1 MACSKPGKRNKPGEI
16 KMYIIGLNGSPH
28 GKNSQTLRLMNG
40 VLEGAKDSGGDVE
53 YIDLCKLEINFCTGC
68 GVCYAK
74 GECISDDDYPELLE
88 KILFADGIVL
98 GSPNY
103 INNVTAQTK
112 VVLDRMA
119 DVIHCQLLSGKYGC
133 AVSTAGGSGAE
144 AIADY
149 LNRALQQMGAKTVG
163 LVGVNILG
171 NPAAV
176 TNREKG
182 AYELGTV
189 LADAII
195 NAAEYPEQEELLKER
210 AAYMRNLV
218 LMNKDTWTHEYEFWK
233 ETGKID

>member
-1 MACSKPGKRNKPGEI
+1 MN
-16 KMYIIGLNGSPH
+16 IIGLNGSPH
-28 GKNSQTLRLMNG
+28 GSNSQTLRLITR
-40 VLEGAKDSGGDVE
+40 VLEGAKNSGADIE

-74 GECISDDDYPELLE
+74 GECINDDDYPELLE

-119 DVIHCQLLSGKYGC
+119 DVIHCQMLSGKYAC
-133 AVSTAGGSGAE
+133 SVSTAGGAGAE
-144 AIADY
+144 YVAAY
-149 LNRALQQMGAKTVG
+149 LNRALQQMGATTVG

-171 NPAAV
+171 NPAAI
-176 TNREKG
+176 TNHEEE
-182 AYELGTV
+182 AYKLGSV

-195 NAAEYPEQEELLKER
+195 NAVVYPEQEKHLREQ
-210 AAYMRNLV
+210 AGYMRNLV
-218 LMNKDTWTHEYEFWK
+218 LMNKDIWIHEYDFWK

>member
-1 MACSKPGKRNKPGEI
+1 MN
-16 KMYIIGLNGSPH
+16 IIGLNGSPH
-28 GKNSQTLRLMNG
+28 GKSSQTLRLVTK
-40 VLEGAKDSGGDVE
+40 VLEGAKDSGADIE
-53 YIDLCKLEINFCTGC
+53 YIDLCKLKINFCTGC

-74 GECISDDDYPELLE
+74 GECINADDYQELLE
-88 KILFADGIVL
+88 KILFADGIVI

-119 DVIHCQLLSGKYGC
+119 DVIHCQMLSGKYGC

-144 AIADY
+144 EVAAY
-149 LNRALQQMGAKTVG
+149 LNCSLQQMGATTVG

-171 NPAAV
+171 NQGAI
-176 TNREKG
+176 TNREKD
-182 AYELGTV
+182 AYELGSV

-195 NAAEYPEQEELLKER
+195 NAEEYPEQEKLHRER
-210 AAYMRNLV
+210 AEYMKNLV
-218 LMNKDTWTHEYEFWK
+218 LMNKDLWTHEYEFWK

>member
-1 MACSKPGKRNKPGEI
+1 MK
-16 KMYIIGLNGSPH
+16 
-28 GKNSQTLRLMNG
+28 
-40 VLEGAKDSGGDVE
+40 VLEGAKDSGSDIE

-74 GECISDDDYPELLE
+74 GDCISADDYPELLE
-88 KILFADGIVL
+88 KILVADGIVI

-119 DVIHCQLLSGKYGC
+119 DVIHCQMLSGKYGC
-133 AVSTAGGSGAE
+133 AVSTAGGSGADE
-144 AIADY
+144 VAAY
-149 LNRALQQMGAKTVG
+149 LNRSLQQMGATTVG

-176 TNREKG
+176 TNREKD
-182 AYELGTV
+182 AYKLGTV

-195 NAAEYPEQEELLKER
+195 NADVYPEQEKLHRER
-210 AAYMRNLV
+210 AEYMKNLV
-218 LMNKDTWTHEYEFWK
+218 LMNKDIWIHEYEFWK
-233 ETGKID
+233 DTGKI

>member
-1 MACSKPGKRNKPGEI
+1 MN
-16 KMYIIGLNGSPH
+16 IIGLNGSPH
-28 GKNSQTLRLMNG
+28 GKNSQTLRLITR
-40 VLEGAKDSGGDVE
+40 VLEGAKDSGADIE

-74 GECISDDDYPELLE
+74 GECINDDDYPALLE
-88 KILFADGIVL
+88 KILLADGIVL

-119 DVIHCQLLSGKYGC
+119 DVIHCQMLSGKYGC
-133 AVSTAGGSGAE
+133 SVSTAGGSGAE
-144 AIADY
+144 DIAAY
-149 LNRALQQMGAKTVG
+149 LNRTLQQMGALTVG

-171 NPAAV
+171 NPGAV
-176 TNREKG
+176 TTREKD
-182 AYELGTV
+182 AYKLGTV

-195 NAAEYPEQEELLKER
+195 NAVVYPEQEKLLRER
-210 AAYMRNLV
+210 GEYMRNLV
-218 LMNKDTWTHEYEFWK
+218 LMNKDIWTHEYDFWK

>member
-1 MACSKPGKRNKPGEI
+1 MMN
-16 KMYIIGLNGSPH
+16 IIGLNGSPH
-28 GKNSQTLRLMNG
+28 GNNSQTLRLLMK
-40 VLEGAKDSGGDVE
+40 VLEGARDSGADVE
-53 YIDLCKLEINFCTGC
+53 YVDLCQLEINFCKGC

-74 GECISDDDYPELLE
+74 GECTSADDYPELLE
-88 KILFADGIVL
+88 KILMADGIVI

-119 DVIHCQLLSGKYGC
+119 DVIHCQLLSGKYGF

-144 AIADY
+144 EVAAY
-149 LNRALQQMGAKTVG
+149 LNRSLQQMGAKTVG

-176 TNREKG
+176 TGREKE
-182 AYELGTV
+182 AYQLGTV

-195 NAAEYPEQEELLKER
+195 NNEEYPDQEKLLRERAEYMK
-210 AAYMRNLV
+210 NLV
-218 LMNKDTWTHEYEFWK
+218 LMNKEIWTHEYEFWK
-233 ETGKID
+233 ETGKIR